1 MRLNDFSRLIGIGE
15 ITKDVGIQIS
25 DPPIVF
31 CAAEENAELK
41 LRSAPRARAPRC
53 WSRLLVYSE
62 GKKGETTCRHPGLA
76 PAGWPR
82 MWSSRRLK
90 PAEMFLEVQEPKY
103 RDRLKNGP

>member
-41 LRSAPRARAPRC
+41 LRSAPP
-53 WSRLLVYSE
+53 
-62 GKKGETTCRHPGLA
+62 A
-76 PAGWPR
+76 PAFRVVGVAYLCIQKAKRERQHVAIRGWL
-82 MWSSRRLK
+82 RLAGLGCGVPEGRTQQK
-90 PAEMFLEVQEPKY
+90 CF
-103 RDRLKNGP
+103 